1 MWPTSTHNKK
11 LEPEGCNGAHY
22 HNTFSGFGYCGTLL
36 TDDSAS
42 VWNLSLFI
50 QDAFQTSTWHTSLS
64 EEPWK
69 PPNYQLYPLRV
80 LTFTKDRQI
89 FVCVWVTF
97 GGRDLNKVRRSLL
110 AISSEIPTE
119 PSWEPSTS
127 LWWQQAGTVLW
138 VFVAVLE
145 QCLIGELPIIT
156 VRNRAIYFLKIT
168 YNTCKY

>member
-1 MWPTSTHNKK
+1 MFQRTTNLESVFSNTVLMWPTSTHNKK

-50 QDAFQTSTWHTSLS
+50 QDSFQTSTWHTSLS

-69 PPNYQLYPLRV
+69 PPNYQLCPLRV

-89 FVCVWVTF
+89 FVGGGGNLWRQRFKQSQEKFVGYLLRNPNRALMGTFYFTVMTTGRYSTLSICSCV
-97 GGRDLNKVRRSLL
+97 
-110 AISSEIPTE
+110 
-119 PSWEPSTS
+119 
-127 LWWQQAGTVLW
+127 GTVSDRR
-138 VFVAVLE
+138 VA
-145 QCLIGELPIIT
+145 
-156 VRNRAIYFLKIT
+156 
-168 YNTCKY
+168 